1 MARLRK
7 EKHYLAILTS
17 LVNPQQV
24 FPGAKVGVEVQ
35 ALRDLEPSNDFAF
48 YCLIPRFRSSVL
60 VAMFLMFLGCATEP
74 PISEARWRGQKE
86 YEQQWARDHGRI
98 GYIGNAGATASQ

>member
-1 MARLRK
+1 
-7 EKHYLAILTS
+7 
-17 LVNPQQV
+17 VNPQQV
-24 FPGAKVGVEVQ
+24 FPGAKVGVEAQ

-74 PISEARWRGQKE
+74 PISEARWRAQKE